1 MNTQADGGQRAAAA
15 YEWAASLIGLARRLI
30 ADGVE
35 VDISPIRPAIQE
47 LCGVIKELAPEQAK
61 EWVTHLLDLQH
72 ELALLGSDLA
82 DRKGDN
88 RLGDEDGPSPQEEG
102 PGACR

>member
-1 MNTQADGGQRAAAA
+1 MNTRTDGEQRAAAA

-30 ADGVE
+30 ADRVE
-35 VDISPIRPAIQE
+35 VDVSPIRPAIQV
-47 LCGVIKELAPEQAK
+47 LCGVIKELPPDQAK

-72 ELALLGSDLA
+72 ELASLGHDFAVRQRDDDTLPP
-82 DRKGDN
+82 R
-88 RLGDEDGPSPQEEG
+88 EEG